1 MAEEQEETPKK
12 SKKKLFIGVGGV
24 AVLAV
29 GYFMFMGG
37 GGEEADETA
46 ATTTTVVVEGPVI
59 EADQMTINLA
69 DEDPRYARLK
79 FAVVLPMGGDGA
91 AVGERF
97 PILKDAVLDV
107 VVSYTAEDMRSPDIL
122 DTLRNEFTDKAL
134 DVWPDGEVL
143 RVLITELL
151 IQ

>member
-1 MAEEQEETPKK
+1 MAEEAATEEKK
-12 SKKKLFIGVGGV
+12 SKKKLFMIIGGV
-24 AVLAV
+24 AVLGV

-37 GGEEADETA
+37 GGEPVDENA
-46 ATTTTVVVEGPVI
+46 APTTTVIVEGAVI
-59 EADQMTINLA
+59 EAEQMTVNLA

-79 FAVVLPMGGDGA
+79 FAVVLPEGGDAA

-97 PILKDAVLDV
+97 PMLKDAVLDV
-107 VVSYTAEDMRSPDIL
+107 VNGYTVADMREPDIL
-122 DTLRNEFTDKAL
+122 DTLREEFTGKAL
-134 DVWPDGEVL
+134 EVWPDGDVL

>member
-1 MAEEQEETPKK
+1 MAEEQADTPKK
-12 SKKKLFIGVGGV
+12 SKKKLFMAVGGV

-37 GGEEADETA
+37 GGEADETA
-46 ATTTTVVVEGPVI
+46 ATTTTVVLDGPVI
-59 EADQMTINLA
+59 EAEQMTINLA

-79 FAVVLPMGGDGA
+79 FAVVLPAGGDAA
-91 AVGERF
+91 AVGEKF
-97 PILKDAVLDV
+97 PMLKDAVLDV
-107 VVSYTAEDMRSPDIL
+107 VVGYTAEDMRSADIL
-122 DTLRNEFTDKAL
+122 DTLRSEFTDKAG

-151 IQ
+151 VQ